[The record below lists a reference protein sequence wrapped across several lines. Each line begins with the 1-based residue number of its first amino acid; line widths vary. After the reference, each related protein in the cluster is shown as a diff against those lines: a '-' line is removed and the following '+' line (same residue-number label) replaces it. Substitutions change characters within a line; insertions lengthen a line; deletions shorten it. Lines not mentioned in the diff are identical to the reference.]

1 MKKIFAVAF
10 LSVVVLVSLSTSALA
25 LGKGDNY
32 ANFKLED
39 LQGNP
44 VELSSFAGKVIF
56 LDVWAS
62 WCPPCAQEM
71 PFLIDAY
78 AKYKYKGF
86 VVVAV
91 IVDDKKK
98 NIEKFFKKKMDG
110 KTPEFPVLFDPEKK
124 VRALYELVGIPG
136 SVIIGKDGK
145 IAYDPRTGFE
155 ESHKEEITK
164 QIEEALA
171 K

>member
-1 MKKIFAVAF
+1 MNKVLAAGFFSLAVLF
-10 LSVVVLVSLSTSALA
+10 SLSTSALA

-39 LQGNP
+39 MKGNP

-62 WCPPCAQEM
+62 WCPPCAKEM
-71 PFLIDAY
+71 PFLMDAY
-78 AKYKYKGF
+78 AKYKDKGF

-91 IVDDKKK
+91 SVDDQKK

-110 KTPEFPVLFDPEKK
+110 KEPEFPVLFDPEKK
-124 VRALYELVGIPG
+124 VRDLYEMVGIPA
-136 SVIIGKDGK
+136 SVVIGKDGK

-155 ESHKEEITK
+155 ESHIPEITK